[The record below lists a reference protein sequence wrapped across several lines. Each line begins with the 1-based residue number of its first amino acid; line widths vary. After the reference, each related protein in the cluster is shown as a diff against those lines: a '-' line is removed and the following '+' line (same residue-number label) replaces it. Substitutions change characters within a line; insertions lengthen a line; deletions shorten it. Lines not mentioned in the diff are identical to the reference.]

1 MGHPSPEAI
10 VSSSQTFHP
19 YPSGNG
25 EPDQKPKTL
34 VIETSVGDCRLWIE
48 VLRNLSKDLSK
59 HGSIYL
65 SESTVAGIGKH
76 SRHRNSSSDMSIDP
90 RSEQQ
95 QIDQNFNRIVAFT
108 CSHTFPLVRFQTK
121 ILQDFVQRVQ
131 DFPLSIPLTLKH
143 LQLHY
148 KQSAY
153 IPSSCPYCVFQYLR
167 KIQLQQCP
175 NVPIRPWNPA

>member
-1 MGHPSPEAI
+1 MGHPSPETI

-25 EPDQKPKTL
+25 EPDLKSKTL

-121 ILQDFVQRVQ
+121 ISQDFVERVQ
-131 DFPLSIPLTLKH
+131 DFPLSLPLTLKH